1 MPFKVR
7 LLALVKPVA
16 MRFHKVTGHMS
27 FRNET
32 HGPSV
37 RHSRGG
43 LHYCPSSLL
52 TPDYKLLISTWSRT
66 ALTLSQVTFPNR
78 SSSCHIFLQSHHGFS
93 FSTLYGCHI
102 TLTFV
107 LDFHLYCIIEYK
119 KFDASGKNYAT
130 SA

>member
-66 ALTLSQVTFPNR
+66 ALTLSLSHFSQPQFFVSHISAVT
-78 SSSCHIFLQSHHGFS
+78 SWIQFLYIIWMLYYINICIGFS
-93 FSTLYGCHI
+93 FVLYYRI
-102 TLTFV
+102 QK
-107 LDFHLYCIIEYK
+107 I
-119 KFDASGKNYAT
+119 
-130 SA
+130 